1 MYKLNIILLVIFTN
15 YSKYSSSTSVEAF
28 QPQHLSPTT
37 ATTQN
42 VRLYLSE
49 SRPRRQSLA
58 SMFKCYSRSSL
69 ILSSITLRAI
79 PTKKSSVNSSPK
91 QHRNFPTRD
100 YNRRNQERGY
110 KNDGLWVIISDI
122 SSESDTNDSDDSHM
136 DNRMWAKLAFERITS
151 NFDESNETINSISS
165 YESVIN
171 ILFREHRWRDAWFFF
186 NELLDRQDIKNEWV
200 PPAPVLNTYHI
211 MLDILQLVRASNEA
225 VNLVDSMNSKYAES
239 EFANNDCIKPSTKTL
254 NLAITACR
262 RAGDWRKSID
272 LLTCMSEGRYIGVN
286 PDVHSYNEVL
296 SSCAKNKKIT
306 KVTELFAKMQSQGIV
321 QPDLVTYNTV
331 ISAYVKVGK
340 SKEALSLFDK
350 MKFIPGIQPD
360 VVTYTCAMRA
370 YMKSGYAA
378 KALIL
383 FEMMQDKK
391 INLDA
396 FAYASAIDACAKMS
410 KWKKALDFLDEMR
423 MKGIEANAV
432 VYSTAIN
439 ACGNGGQWE
448 RALELLH
455 QVWVT

>member
-1 MYKLNIILLVIFTN
+1 M
-15 YSKYSSSTSVEAF
+15 EAF

-37 ATTQN
+37 TTTQN
-42 VRLYLSE
+42 ARLHLSG
-49 SRPRRQSLA
+49 SRPRSQSFP
-58 SMFKCYSRSSL
+58 SSFQCHSRSSL
-69 ILSSITLRAI
+69 ILSSITLRAVS
-79 PTKKSSVNSSPK
+79 TKKNSVHSSPK
-91 QHRNFPTRD
+91 KHRNFPTRD
-100 YNRRNQERGY
+100 YNRRNRERRY
-110 KNDGLWVIISDI
+110 KNDRLWMIISDI
-122 SSESDTNDSDDSHM
+122 SGESDRKNGDDSHM
-136 DNRMWAKLAFERITS
+136 DNRIWAKQAFERIKS
-151 NFDESNETINSISS
+151 KFDENNETINSISS

-186 NELLDRQDIKNEWV
+186 HEMLDRQDIKNEWV
-200 PPAPVLNTYHI
+200 PPAPVMNTYHI

-225 VNLVDSMNSKYAES
+225 VNLVDSMNSKCVES
-239 EFANNDCIKPSTKTL
+239 EFDNTDCIKPSTKTL

-296 SSCAKNKKIT
+296 SICAKNKKIT
-306 KVTELFAKMQSQGIV
+306 KVAELFATMQSQGIV

-350 MKFIPGIQPD
+350 IKFIPGIQPD

-370 YMKSGYAA
+370 YMKSGHAA
-378 KALIL
+378 KALII

-423 MKGIEANAV
+423 MIGIEPNAV

-455 QVWVT
+455 QVGLLDLLFRIT